1 MGRFQ
6 ANEVPSVSNKLA
18 EYDDTKA
25 SCPTESTQVSVEVPD
40 YASADEM
47 NKSLQVPVAYAVV
60 NSKNV
65 RKNVLS
71 IVNVS

>member
-1 MGRFQ
+1 MGRLQ
-6 ANEVPSVSNKLA
+6 ANEVPSVFNKLA

-25 SCPTESTQVSVEVPD
+25 SCPTEPSQVSIEVPD
-40 YASADEM
+40 YVNTDEM

-60 NSKNV
+60 NSKDV
-65 RKNVLS
+65 RKNVS